1 MTECYWLALARDV
14 PYARYGEEPV
24 TAAAVT
30 DLRRLEGYR
39 DVDART
45 LFRSDLPGVT
55 PGPYISQFLL
65 QPYTFGGT
73 PIQQRY
79 RTTMPARDHL
89 TSYEGWLDVQNGRPA
104 SS

>member
-1 MTECYWLALARDV
+1 MSLAGGTRLANPQAAFAFELEGADPWGLAVAPPPRLASEEFAGEMTECYWLALARDV

-55 PGPYISQFLL
+55 PGP
-65 QPYTFGGT
+65 
-73 PIQQRY
+73 
-79 RTTMPARDHL
+79 
-89 TSYEGWLDVQNGRPA
+89 
-104 SS
+104 